1 MILRHDRGM
10 ELNFK
15 NAVILSLVIHA
26 AIVIS
31 LYHTP
36 ALMVERIEH
45 KEIIMDFIAS
55 VEPKKIEIARQE
67 TKAISVDTPKVN
79 LTQKIDVKPV
89 VAGASSEINA
99 AQQKE
104 ISDELAAKQ
113 TRIKSTKDYINYY
126 QLIREKIRRALK
138 SRYRSYYGEGDV
150 CLIFILRSDGR
161 LISIAADP
169 EASTR
174 DRVLVDTAIRSLK
187 DAAPFVRF
195 PKALALPQMS
205 FTVTVSFKKQ

>member
-10 ELNFK
+10 ELNLR

-31 LYHTP
+31 LYYTP
-36 ALMVERIEH
+36 VLRVARIEH
-45 KEIIMDFIAS
+45 KEIVVDFVAS
-55 VEPKKIEIARQE
+55 VEPKKIEITRQE

-79 LTQKIDVKPV
+79 LTQKIDMKPV
-89 VAGASSEINA
+89 FAGASSEINDE
-99 AQQKE
+99 QQKE

-113 TRIKSTKDYINYY
+113 ARIKSTHDYINYY
-126 QLIREKIRRALK
+126 QLIREKIRRSLK

-150 CLIFILRSDGR
+150 SLIFSLRSDGS
-161 LISIAADP
+161 LISSAVDP
-169 EASTR
+169 VASISDDT
-174 DRVLVDTAIRSLK
+174 LVDTAIRSLK
-187 DAAPFVRF
+187 DAAPFARF
-195 PKALALPQMS
+195 PKTLTLPQMS